1 MKIISPANET
11 VMTILGKA
19 KEGAD
24 YRMLHFCMEAPVDE
38 GILIHNLLTKEM
50 VLLTQEEYDSRL
62 ESEYLRDRWFV
73 VPVEL
78 KDKEFSTKVRWIEKM
93 RKKKNQEITNYTI
106 LTTSDCNARCFYC
119 FELGWKRMPMSEE
132 TAYQTLEYI
141 KKHCGGKKVRII
153 WFGGEPLFHMDPID
167 IICQGL
173 RDAGIEYVSSMV
185 TNGYLLDEKALEK
198 AKSLWNMHQLQI
210 ALDGT
215 EEVYN
220 KIKAYIYKDVNPYR
234 TVMRNIG
241 LTLDAGIAISIRLN
255 MDLSNHQNLME
266 LVDELAQRF
275 KGKTGLSIYGHHLFK
290 SGTASAELYSAE
302 EWMRREAA
310 MDSLEK
316 KIESHGMMLK
326 GGLTKEIKIKHC
338 MADSDSSVVV
348 HSNGDLGN
356 CQQYMNKD
364 VFGHVSSDEVD
375 MDMINSW
382 REQSPEIPECDEC
395 FFYPNC
401 LELKK
406 CASSSVC
413 FQQVRET
420 KQRRTVLQMLNEYE
434 KWLKKQNEQ

>member
-1 MKIISPANET
+1 MKIIAPANNT
-11 VMTILGKA
+11 VMTILGNA
-19 KEGAD
+19 KEGTE
-24 YRMLHFCMEAPVDE
+24 YRMLHFTVETPVED
-38 GILIHNLLTKEM
+38 GILVFNLLTKEM

-62 ESEYLRDRWFV
+62 ESEYMRKQWFV

-78 KDKEFSTKVRWIEKM
+78 KDKEYSTKVRWVEKM
-93 RKKKNQEITNYTI
+93 RKQKNQAITNYTI

-141 KKHCGGKKVRII
+141 KKHCGGKMVRIM
-153 WFGGEPLFHMDPID
+153 WFGGEPLFHMDPMD

-173 RDAGIEYVSSMV
+173 RDAGIEYVSSVV

-198 AKSLWNMHQLQI
+198 AKNLWNMHRVQI

-220 KIKAYIYKDVNPYR
+220 KIKAYIYKGVNPYQV
-234 TVMRNIG
+234 VMRNIG
-241 LTLDAGIAISIRLN
+241 LALDAGVQISIRLN
-255 MDLSNHQNLME
+255 MDLSNHQDLMD
-266 LVDELAQRF
+266 LVDEMAERF
-275 KGKTGLSIYGHHLFK
+275 KDKKGLSIYGHHLFK
-290 SGTASAELYSAE
+290 TGVASAELYSAE
-302 EWMRREAA
+302 EWMKRENA

-326 GGLTKEIKIKHC
+326 GGISKHIKLTHC
-338 MADSDSSVVV
+338 MADSDRSVVV

-364 VFGHVSSDEVD
+364 VFGHVSSEEVD
-375 MDMINSW
+375 MEMIRSW
-382 REQSPEIPECDEC
+382 REQAPEIPECETC
-395 FFYPNC
+395 FFYPDC

-420 KQRRTVLQMLNEYE
+420 KLRRAKLRMLNEYE
-434 KWLKKQNEQ
+434 QWQKTQNA

>member
-24 YRMLHFCMEAPVDE
+24 YRMLHFTVEAPVDE
-38 GILIHNLLTKEM
+38 GILIHNLLTKEL
-50 VLLTQEEYDSRL
+50 VLLTQEEYNDRL
-62 ESEYLRDRWFV
+62 DLEYLRKQWFV
-73 VPVEL
+73 VPTEL
-78 KDKEFSTKVRWIEKM
+78 KDKEFSTKVRWVENM
-93 RKKKNQEITNYTI
+93 RQKKVEEITGYTI
-106 LTTSDCNARCFYC
+106 FTTTDCNARCYYC
-119 FELGWKRMPMSEE
+119 FELGWNRIHMTEE

-141 KKHCGGKKVRII
+141 KRHCGGKKVKLI
-153 WFGGEPLFHMDPID
+153 WFGGEPLFNMNPID

-290 SGTASAELYSAE
+290 SGIASAELYSAE
-302 EWMRREAA
+302 EWMRREEA

-316 KIESHGMMLK
+316 RIESHGMMLK
-326 GGLTKEIKIKHC
+326 GGLAKNIKIKHC
-338 MADSDSSVVV
+338 MADNDGSIVVDSTG
-348 HSNGDLGN
+348 HLGRCEHCN
-356 CQQYMNKD
+356 EEE
-364 VFGHVSSDEVD
+364 FIGHVSSDEIDTVKAAT
-375 MDMINSW
+375 W
-382 REQSPEIPECDEC
+382 KEQIPEIPECDTC

-420 KQRRTVLQMLNEYE
+420 KQRRIVLQMLNEYE
-434 KWLKKQNEQ
+434 KWLKNQNEQ